1 MAIFNS
7 SQPSYQGPTTVTST
21 ATQIYNTTGTP
32 ISSPAA
38 PTEFPAGAVLSEITM
53 INTGPSVCWIGTSSL
68 TGTEG
73 TPLSV
78 GEQLTIRGV
87 GHLAAETGTHSWN
100 LYAITASGTTTVIE
114 ISLATVDAT
123 V

>member
-7 SQPSYQGPTTVTST
+7 SQPSYQGPTSVTSS
-21 ATQIYNTTGTP
+21 ATQIYNTVGTP

-38 PTEFPAGAVLSEITM
+38 PTEFPTGAALSEITL
-53 INTGPSVCWIGTSSL
+53 INSGTVECWVGASTVTDATGV
-68 TGTEG
+68 
-73 TPLSV
+73 PLAP

-87 GHLAAETGTHSWN
+87 GHIAGETGTKSWN
-100 LYAITASGTTTVIE
+100 LYAITASGTTTIE
-114 ISLATVDAT
+114 ASLATVDAT